1 MTSPSVQ
8 DEASPG
14 RLRFGSDGLTGG
26 AGSFGSGEA
35 VLFRFT
41 TAEGRSD
48 VQSIF
53 LLHHSSTAAPK
64 TTATDIRAKK
74 PPKPVN
80 KNAQSSCM
88 HH

>member
-1 MTSPSVQ
+1 MK
-8 DEASPG
+8 
-14 RLRFGSDGLTGG
+14 
-26 AGSFGSGEA
+26 
-35 VLFRFT
+35 
-41 TAEGRSD
+41 

-53 LLHHSSTAAPK
+53 LLHHTSTAAPK

-80 KNAQSSCM
+80 MKAQSSCM

>member
-1 MTSPSVQ
+1 MPSLSVQ
-8 DEASPG
+8 DTAPIRRRG
-14 RLRFGSDGLTGG
+14 HHGG
-26 AGSFGSGEA
+26 APQG
-35 VLFRFT
+35 LK
-41 TAEGRSD
+41 

-53 LLHHSSTAAPK
+53 LLHHTSTAAPK
-64 TTATDIRAKK
+64 TTAMDIRANK